1 MLSPDPSDVSAL
13 TRRRVL
19 VNGGR
24 GLLALTLI
32 GAAAPAC
39 GSDSP
44 PVPDPLEAQLEA
56 ARRDS
61 ELADAAAKAAA
72 PALVPALT
80 VVSDQRARHAAAL
93 VEEIARAADT
103 PTPTS
108 TSSPTPTTSAQA
120 APAPSVQDVIGA
132 LRTSADSATRLA
144 PTLSGYRAG
153 LMGSIAASCATAVTV
168 LFSSGSRPQ

>member
-1 MLSPDPSDVSAL
+1 MLSPDPSDASAL

-32 GAAAPAC
+32 GAAATAC
-39 GSDSP
+39 GSNSP
-44 PVPDPLEAQLEA
+44 PAPDPLGAQLDA

-61 ELADAAAKAAA
+61 DLATAAAKAAA
-72 PALVPALT
+72 PAFVPALT
-80 VVSDQRARHAAAL
+80 VVADHRARHAAAL
-93 VEEIARAADT
+93 VEEIARAAGE

-108 TSSPTPTTSAQA
+108 TSSPTSTTSAQA
-120 APAPSVQDVIGA
+120 APPPSVQDVVTA
-132 LRTSADSATRLA
+132 LRTSADSAVKLT

-153 LMGSIAASCATAVTV
+153 LLGSIAASCTTAVTV
-168 LFSSGSRPQ
+168 LFQSGSRPQ